1 MSTPA
6 VGSPSGSY
14 PRNPPLAP
22 GRVGW
27 EDFHSGPLTPAHEA
41 ALLYAA
47 DFVAAAEAVL
57 KAETQASA
65 RPAKQPWLMLF
76 DLYEVTNNRKEFDAL
91 AQRFAARFGQAAPS
105 WNGNAESPSD
115 PRRNLS
121 RERKDF
127 FVLAPTAMGGLA
139 PEIDRFLA
147 FAESMGTVR
156 LDLGKVASITA
167 AEADF
172 LAAALQR
179 LRRIDMPMW
188 FNNGESLERVL
199 RRAFNERPQEATRSY
214 WQLLFELCILQ
225 GKRELHEELSLEFAV
240 AFEHPAPQW
249 EDYLNAQADPA
260 RRGQPP
266 AGREAGN
273 GAGSGIVL
281 RGVVSS
287 ASQGQFAELAARA
300 AAGTE
305 VVIDMAKV
313 LRIEFSASA
322 QFFEVVK
329 AIQLAGKR
337 VILANLSE
345 LNAALLEAFGF
356 NRHAILLRRNPS

>member
-1 MSTPA
+1 M
-6 VGSPSGSY
+6 
-14 PRNPPLAP
+14 
-22 GRVGW
+22 GW

-47 DFVAAAEAVL
+47 DFVVAAEALL
-57 KAETQASA
+57 KAETHAPS

-76 DLYEVTNNRKEFDAL
+76 DLFEVTNNRREFEAL
-91 AQRFAARFGQAAPS
+91 APQFATRFEQPPPS
-105 WNGNAESPSD
+105 WNTSAESASD
-115 PRRNLS
+115 PRRAQN

-127 FVLAPTAMGGLA
+127 FILKPTAMGGLA

-147 FAESMGTVR
+147 FAESMGSVR
-156 LDLGKVASITA
+156 LDLDKIGSITA
-167 AEADF
+167 AESDF

-179 LRRIDMPMW
+179 LRRTNLPMW
-188 FNNGESLERVL
+188 FNHGESLERVL
-199 RRAFNERPQEATRSY
+199 RNAFNERPQETTRSY

-225 GKRELHEELSLEFAV
+225 GKRELHDELSLEFAV

-249 EDYLNAQADPA
+249 EDYVNVLSDAA
-260 RRGQPP
+260 RRGQAP
-266 AGREAGN
+266 AGRDTGNDAGN
-273 GAGSGIVL
+273 GVVL
-281 RGVVSS
+281 RGVVSG

-300 AAGTE
+300 AAGPE
-305 VVIDMAKV
+305 VVIDMTRV
-313 LRIEFSASA
+313 LRIEFSAAS

-356 NRHAILLRRNPS
+356 NRHAILLRRNPH